1 MMRKITGLFRR
12 LFISRGFRR
21 GTRILFGVSIAVNI
35 YNLVMILIAFMR
47 TSIPFR
53 DVLRFF
59 LSLSPFEFD
68 FAWPFFIH
76 IFLAI
81 ALGLICYFQGKE
93 ENGNTEED
101 TVEDKSTELPD
112 PVQEE
117 EPSEPKYYQ
126 NH

>member
-35 YNLVMILIAFMR
+35 YNLVMIMIAFMR
-47 TSIPFR
+47 TDIPFR
-53 DVLRFF
+53 HVLRFF

-81 ALGLICYFQGKE
+81 ALGLICYYQGKE
-93 ENGNTEED
+93 EHGDTEEEK
-101 TVEDKSTELPD
+101 TVEEPN

-117 EPSEPKYYQ
+117 ELSEPKHYQ
-126 NH
+126 QH

>member
-1 MMRKITGLFRR
+1 MMRKITGFFRR
-12 LFISRGFRR
+12 LFRSRGFRR

-68 FAWPFFIH
+68 SAWYFFIPV
-76 IFLAI
+76 FLAI
-81 ALGLICYFQGKE
+81 ALGLICYYQGKE
-93 ENGNTEED
+93 EHGDTEEEK
-101 TVEDKSTELPD
+101 TVEEPN

-117 EPSEPKYYQ
+117 ELTEPKHYQ
-126 NH
+126 QH

>member
-1 MMRKITGLFRR
+1 MMRKITGFFRR
-12 LFISRGFRR
+12 LFRSRRFRR
-21 GTRILFGVSIAVNI
+21 ATRMLFGVSIAVNI
-35 YNLVMILIAFMR
+35 YNLVMIMIAFIR
-47 TSIPFR
+47 TDIPFR